1 MIVREGQIWRR
12 ISDVKDYLDL
22 DSLDNNIDYQV
33 EDTLD
38 DLGILMKPLN
48 GKESKRYSLGYIED
62 NFIYIT
68 SLPKEEEPKIKTGDF
83 VRIKKDPAYIEVMGY
98 NEVLNVWYGKYY
110 GTSLSSSVIDFDIK
124 DVTSVLDFAAK
135 EDKPKN
141 KYHRDLK
148 GVTVDVY
155 DVLKAFEVT
164 DPALQHLIK
173 KALCAGLRGH
183 KNKDQD
189 LQDILDSAKRAV
201 ELNSL

>member
-1 MIVREGQIWRR
+1 MIVREGQIWRK
-12 ISDVKDYLDL
+12 ISDVKSYHNL
-22 DSLDNNIDYQV
+22 SLVECDIDYQV
-33 EDTLD
+33 ISEIDGIVKIKRIKDESFYNYDLDKFEDD
-38 DLGILMKPLN
+38 
-48 GKESKRYSLGYIED
+48 
-62 NFIYIT
+62 FIYIFT
-68 SLPKEEEPKIKTGDF
+68 PGEKEEEQ
-83 VRIKKDPAYIEVMGY
+83 
-98 NEVLNVWYGKYY
+98 
-110 GTSLSSSVIDFDIK
+110 
-124 DVTSVLDFAAK
+124 
-135 EDKPKN
+135 KPKN

-201 ELNSL
+201 ELND

>member
-1 MIVREGQIWRR
+1 MIVRPGQVYRHIRNTSVDSNLRR
-12 ISDVKDYLDL
+12 INYDL
-22 DSLDNNIDYQV
+22 DFEVVKADDERVVIKHLIHKV
-33 EDTLD
+33 EKFC
-38 DLGILMKPLN
+38 DLRTFN
-48 GKESKRYSLGYIED
+48 DS
-62 NFIYIT
+62 FIYINT
-68 SLPKEEEPKIKTGDF
+68 I
-83 VRIKKDPAYIEVMGY
+83 
-98 NEVLNVWYGKYY
+98 
-110 GTSLSSSVIDFDIK
+110 
-124 DVTSVLDFAAK
+124 K

-183 KNKDQD
+183 KNKEQD

>member
-1 MIVREGQIWRR
+1 MC
-12 ISDVKDYLDL
+12 LDL
-22 DSLDNNIDYQV
+22 
-33 EDTLD
+33 
-38 DLGILMKPLN
+38 
-48 GKESKRYSLGYIED
+48 
-62 NFIYIT
+62 
-68 SLPKEEEPKIKTGDF
+68 
-83 VRIKKDPAYIEVMGY
+83 
-98 NEVLNVWYGKYY
+98 WYGRYY
-110 GTSLSSSVIDFDIK
+110 GRSLSRPFINFEIK
-124 DVTSVLDFAAK
+124 DVVSVLDGSIK
-135 EDKPKN
+135 EEDKPKN

-201 ELNSL
+201 ELND

>member
-1 MIVREGQIWRR
+1 MIVRKGQIWRKA
-12 ISDVKDYLDL
+12 SDVHEDSNLRDVDFTTDYEVA
-22 DSLDNNIDYQV
+22 DNSI
-33 EDTLD
+33 
-38 DLGILMKPLN
+38 DLGVLMWALN
-48 GKESKRYSLGYIED
+48 GKEAKRYSLEYIED

-68 SLPKEEEPKIKTGDF
+68 TLPKEQ
-83 VRIKKDPAYIEVMGY
+83 
-98 NEVLNVWYGKYY
+98 
-110 GTSLSSSVIDFDIK
+110 
-124 DVTSVLDFAAK
+124 
-135 EDKPKN
+135 KPKN
-141 KYHRDLK
+141 KYHRNLK

-189 LQDILDSAKRAV
+189 LQDILESAKRAV